1 MRNIKMSKKI
11 NIVSYLILKFPWE
24 NKVKEKRKPN
34 PFALRSNSK
43 PQMVNIIVFNFLA
56 HLSQEGLIPVCVG
69 SRISL
74 GRQSRLSLQQWKG
87 FHQGFSIYLFPPSVK
102 GPRVSTLDTQ
112 SYHNL
117 TPPFAVLKQ
126 ANPQL
131 LEQGLQASC
140 CPRLHPC
147 SQSPYRHSSVP
158 GRRWWWWHR
167 IGCSCRRLSL
177 SLFHVFIVHKDL
189 STYIHWGKHPFSSR
203 VFDKFSSSC
212 KVRHLLPKDLLIC
225 ILA

>member
-1 MRNIKMSKKI
+1 
-11 NIVSYLILKFPWE
+11 
-24 NKVKEKRKPN
+24 
-34 PFALRSNSK
+34 
-43 PQMVNIIVFNFLA
+43 MVNIIVFHFLA

-74 GRQSRLSLQQWKG
+74 GRQSRLSLPAVEG
-87 FHQGFSIYLFPPSVK
+87 VPSGLLNLSLPPSVK
-102 GPRVSTLDTQ
+102 GPRVSTSDTQ

-131 LEQGLQASC
+131 LEQGLQASR

-158 GRRWWWWHR
+158 GRRRWWWHR
-167 IGCSCRRLSL
+167 IGCSCSRLSL
-177 SLFHVFIVHKDL
+177 SLFHLPIVHKDL

-212 KVRHLLPKDLLIC
+212 EVRHLLPKDLLMC